1 MLINLLTNLL
11 RFFYNEDMMNKSV
24 FGAMLNSLVPI
35 SHLNQGKAAK
45 IISSLG
51 PDDVKIIVKNNEPMA
66 AIVSISRFSELI
78 EAEETLK
85 EKKHG

>member
-1 MLINLLTNLL
+1 MTN
-11 RFFYNEDMMNKSV
+11 RTFVE
-24 FGAMLNSLVPI
+24 AMLNSLVPI

-66 AIVSISRFSELI
+66 AIIPIERFSELM
-78 EAEETLK
+78 EAEEKLLK
-85 EKKHG
+85 ENK

>member
-1 MLINLLTNLL
+1 MTN
-11 RFFYNEDMMNKSV
+11 RVNV
-24 FGAMLNSLVPI
+24 GAVLDSLVPI

-66 AIVSISRFSELI
+66 AIIPIERFAELMK
-78 EAEETLK
+78 AEEELQK
-85 EKKHG
+85 GDK

>member
-1 MLINLLTNLL
+1 MA
-11 RFFYNEDMMNKSV
+11 NKTSLE
-24 FGAMLNSLVPI
+24 AMLSSLVPI

-66 AIVSISRFSELI
+66 AIIPISRFSELI
-78 EAEETLK
+78 EAEERLNEKYGK
-85 EKKHG
+85 EA

>member
-1 MLINLLTNLL
+1 MTS
-11 RFFYNEDMMNKSV
+11 KSSV
-24 FGAMLNSLVPI
+24 GTMLNSLVPI

-45 IISSLG
+45 IIGSLG

-66 AIVSISRFSELI
+66 AIIPISRFSELI

-85 EKKHG
+85 EIRQ

>member
-1 MLINLLTNLL
+1 MTN
-11 RFFYNEDMMNKSV
+11 RVNVGSV
-24 FGAMLNSLVPI
+24 LDSLVPI

-66 AIVSISRFSELI
+66 AIIPIERFAELMQ
-78 EAEETLK
+78 AEEELMK
-85 EKKHG
+85 GNKNG

>member
-1 MLINLLTNLL
+1 MFI
-11 RFFYNEDMMNKSV
+11 FYNTGMNRSNYDT
-24 FGAMLNSLVPI
+24 MLKSLVPI

-66 AIVSISRFSELI
+66 AIIPISRFSELI
-78 EAEETLK
+78 EAEEILK
-85 EKKHG
+85 ENHRG

>member
-1 MLINLLTNLL
+1 MTN
-11 RFFYNEDMMNKSV
+11 RVNVGSV
-24 FGAMLNSLVPI
+24 LDSLVPI

-66 AIVSISRFSELI
+66 AIIPIERFTELMQ
-78 EAEETLK
+78 AEEELMK
-85 EKKHG
+85 GNKNG

>member
-1 MLINLLTNLL
+1 MTN
-11 RFFYNEDMMNKSV
+11 RSS
-24 FGAMLNSLVPI
+24 FGTMLNSLVPI

-66 AIVSISRFSELI
+66 AIIPIERFSELI
-78 EAEETLK
+78 QAEELLK
-85 EKKHG
+85 GGNNGS

>member
-1 MLINLLTNLL
+1 MMTN
-11 RFFYNEDMMNKSV
+11 RSYV
-24 FGAMLNSLVPI
+24 GAMLNSLVPI

-66 AIVSISRFSELI
+66 AIIPIERFSELMQ
-78 EAEETLK
+78 AEEKLMK
-85 EKKHG
+85 EDK